1 MLRHVLLCT
10 DEKKN
15 VAITSVA
22 TAMAWLAGQG
32 LSASLHLTFVCCV
45 LSKAKK
51 ELVNVF
57 RESAFLSGVHTL
69 ITPKREL
76 FHPHFG
82 NRRLYK
88 YIYIY
93 IYI

>member
-51 ELVNVF
+51 KTCERFQRKCVLVGRAHANHSEK
-57 RESAFLSGVHTL
+57 RTIPSTL
-69 ITPKREL
+69 W
-76 FHPHFG
+76 
-82 NRRLYK
+82 
-88 YIYIY
+88 
-93 IYI
+93 